1 MSGMSNKDGGL
12 TEEAGRDILKERLKK
27 KISGEIV
34 LSDNP
39 GKTIKKW
46 RGIFEIS
53 QRRLADEID
62 VMPSVVS
69 DYELGRR
76 SSPGIKMIEK
86 IVTGLVNV
94 DEEKGGEVIR
104 KFSEFSPTDIV
115 SDTVLDVKEFSRGVD
130 IDEFVDSCEAELV
143 VNKDMAK
150 KQIYG
155 YSLIDSLKAI
165 VELSPSE
172 LVRLY
177 GLTTERALIF
187 TKVSTGR
194 SPMVAIK
201 VTNLK
206 PGLVVFHGNVGEV
219 DELAK
224 RVAKAEGVPLAV
236 SRTEDIDQLR
246 RNLAEDFK

>member
-1 MSGMSNKDGGL
+1 MNPEDTNLS
-12 TEEAGRDILKERLKK
+12 EEAGQDILKDRLKK

-34 LSDNP
+34 LSENP

-46 RGIFEIS
+46 RNIFEIS
-53 QRRLADEID
+53 QRNLADKID
-62 VMPSVVS
+62 VMPSVIS

-76 SSPGIKMIEK
+76 QSPGIKMIEK
-86 IVTGLVNV
+86 IVTGLVDV
-94 DEEKGGEVIR
+94 DEGRGGEVIK
-104 KFSEFSPTDIV
+104 KFSEFRPGDVV
-115 SDTVLDVKEFSRGVD
+115 SDTVIDIQEFSKGVPIGD
-130 IDEFVDSCEAELV
+130 FAEACGAEV
-143 VNKDMAK
+143 VANKDMK
-150 KQIYG
+150 NKEIYG
-155 YSLIDSLKAI
+155 YSIIDSLKAI

-206 PGLVVFHGNVGEV
+206 PGLVVLHGNMVEA
-219 DELAK
+219 DELAI
-224 RVAKAEGVPLAV
+224 RVAEAEEVPLAI
-236 SRTEDIDQLR
+236 SKSPDIGEMR
-246 RNLAEDFK
+246 ENLAERFG

>member
-1 MSGMSNKDGGL
+1 MSSNSVDEPKK
-12 TEEAGRDILKERLKK
+12 EAIKNRLEK

-34 LSDNP
+34 LSENP

-46 RGIFEIS
+46 RNIFEIS
-53 QRRLADEID
+53 QRKLADQID
-62 VMPSVVS
+62 VMPSVIS

-76 SSPGIKMIEK
+76 KSPGIKMIK
-86 IVTGLVNV
+86 KMVQGLLEV
-94 DEEKGGEVIR
+94 DESKGGDVI
-104 KFSEFSPTDIV
+104 
-115 SDTVLDVKEFSRGVD
+115 KEFSDFSPSKMVSDSVLGMKEFTTGVTIED
-130 IDEFVDSCEAELV
+130 FCEAADISLV
-143 VNKDMAK
+143 ANKDLADRE
-150 KQIYG
+150 IYG
-155 YSLIDSLKAI
+155 YSMIDSLKAI

-206 PGLVVFHGNVGEV
+206 PGLIVLHGDIAQV
-219 DELAK
+219 DKLAK
-224 RVAKAEGVPLAV
+224 RIAEAENVPLGI
-236 SRTEDIDQLR
+236 SR
-246 RNLAEDFK
+246 AEDPEELRKKLDKNFK

>member
-1 MSGMSNKDGGL
+1 MKSVENNLSEK
-12 TEEAGRDILKERLKK
+12 AGRDILKDRLKK

-34 LSDNP
+34 LSEDP

-46 RGIFEIS
+46 RNIFEIS
-53 QRRLADEID
+53 QRDLADRID
-62 VMPSVVS
+62 VMPSVIS

-76 SSPGIKMIEK
+76 KSPGIKMIEK
-86 IVTGLVNV
+86 IVTGLVDV
-94 DEEKGGEVIR
+94 DESRGSEVIR
-104 KFSEFSPTDIV
+104 KFSEFRPGDVV
-115 SDTVLDVKEFSRGVD
+115 SDAILDIQEFSKGVAMED
-130 IDEFVDSCEAELV
+130 FVDACDSELV
-143 VNKDMAK
+143 ANKDMK
-150 KQIYG
+150 KKEIYG
-155 YSLIDSLKAI
+155 YSIIDSLKAI

-206 PGLVVFHGNVGEV
+206 PGLVVLHGNSVEP
-219 DELAK
+219 DRLAK
-224 RVAKAEGVPLAV
+224 RVAEAEEVPLAI
-236 SRTEDIDQLR
+236 SKSPDIDEMR
-246 RNLAEDFK
+246 GKITERFV